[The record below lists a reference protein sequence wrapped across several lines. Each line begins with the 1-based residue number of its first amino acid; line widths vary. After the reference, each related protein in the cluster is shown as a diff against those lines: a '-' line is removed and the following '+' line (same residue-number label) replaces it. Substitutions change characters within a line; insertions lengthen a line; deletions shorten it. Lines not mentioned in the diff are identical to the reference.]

1 MISVYAY
8 NSSSAALAI
17 LLFLIVVLLCP
28 RIQVHI
34 VARSAIIVTGGWIS
48 LVLLLSRGLFLL
60 QSLLCHYLE
69 RHVFKHLIDIKS
81 GLCACLIELHAMLS
95 CELLSFS
102 CLHLLIGQVGLV
114 CYQNAHNVNICVL
127 IDLLKPIANVVESLS
142 LGRIIDEYDTLCA
155 FVVVG
160 GDRLEAF
167 LTSSVPKLHF
177 DSLVMNL

>member
-1 MISVYAY
+1 
-8 NSSSAALAI
+8 
-17 LLFLIVVLLCP
+17 
-28 RIQVHI
+28 
-34 VARSAIIVTGGWIS
+34 
-48 LVLLLSRGLFLL
+48 
-60 QSLLCHYLE
+60 
-69 RHVFKHLIDIKS
+69 
-81 GLCACLIELHAMLS
+81 MLS